1 MLARH
6 AERRFFF
13 LLARRLRRKGG
24 IARSPNEIALF
35 SFKFYL
41 PSTYS
46 QTLMSNLV
54 PIPYEVL

>member
-6 AERRFFF
+6 AERRSFFF

-41 PSTYS
+41 PRT
-46 QTLMSNLV
+46 
-54 PIPYEVL
+54 IPYEVL